1 MIRVTRKFRN
11 LLWLVI
17 ILGTV
22 SFLFGETI
30 QSTLTG
36 MLGLSDDS
44 RPTLSLKDFDF
55 KPAERRDIHKTV
67 LATGT
72 VTLKT
77 GAEVKLGPRIS
88 GQLKK
93 LNVEIGDF
101 VHKNDVIAVV
111 EHEDLTARVAQM
123 KADLKAEQARL
134 TKIRQEGPLEINKVK
149 AELEELQV
157 KFNLANKMLVRN
169 RDLHQQGVVSQTALD
184 ESEEE
189 LEVLRAQIK
198 LAQEDLKLKEAQLKN
213 DINLA
218 EVMVEKAQANLQEEE
233 TQLSYATL
241 TAPIDGIIASVSTQ
255 EGETVA
261 ASLNAPTFV
270 TLIDLRQLQV
280 TVYVDETDIGQVQ
293 VKQDGAFTVDSYPD
307 RFFKGIV
314 REIYPKAVIKDNVVN
329 YEVILEIEKKGLE
342 LLRPE
347 MTANVVITTDTRNNV
362 VTIPKEALKRDGKK
376 KFVVMKGDDIV
387 ISREVETG
395 WREGGW
401 QEILSGVNEG
411 DEVGIPIKPEASERR
426 GGRPRRG

>member
-1 MIRVTRKFRN
+1 MTRKFRN
-11 LLWLVI
+11 LLWLVV
-17 ILGTV
+17 ILGAA
-22 SFLFGETI
+22 SFLFSENI
-30 QSTLTG
+30 QTTLSRI
-36 MLGLSDDS
+36 LGFSDNS
-44 RPTLSLKDFDF
+44 KPTLSLKDFNF
-55 KPAERRDIHKTV
+55 KPAERRDIRKTV

-88 GQLKK
+88 GQLES

-101 VHKNDVIAVV
+101 VHKGDVIAVV
-111 EHEDLTARVAQM
+111 EHEDLIARVAQK
-123 KADLKAEQARL
+123 KADLRGEQAQL

-149 AELEELQV
+149 AGLEELQV
-157 KFNLANKMLVRN
+157 KINLAKKMLVRN
-169 RDLHQQGVVSQTALD
+169 RDLANQGVVSQTALD

-198 LAQEDLKLKEAQLKN
+198 LAEENLKLKEAQLKN
-213 DINLA
+213 DIA
-218 EVMVEKAQANLQEEE
+218 VTEAKVEKAQANLLEGE

-280 TVYVDETDIGQVQ
+280 TVYVDETDIGQVK
-293 VKQDGAFTVDSYPD
+293 VKQEGVFTVDSYPN
-307 RFFKGIV
+307 RFFKGVV

-347 MTANVVITTDTRNNV
+347 MTANVVITTDTRKNV
-362 VTIPKEALKRDGKK
+362 ITIPKEALKRIGKK
-376 KFVVMKGDDIV
+376 KFVVLKADGIV
-387 ISREVETG
+387 VSREVETG
-395 WREGGW
+395 WREAGW
-401 QEILSGVNEG
+401 QEIVSGVDEG
-411 DEVGIPIKPEASERR
+411 DEVGIPIKPQASERKGR
-426 GGRPRRG
+426 RPRRR